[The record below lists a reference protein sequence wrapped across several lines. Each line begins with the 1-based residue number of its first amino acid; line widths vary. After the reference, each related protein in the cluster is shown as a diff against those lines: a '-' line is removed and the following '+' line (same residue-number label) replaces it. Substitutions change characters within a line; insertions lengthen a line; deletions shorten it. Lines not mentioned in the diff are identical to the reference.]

1 MILLL
6 LITLIIIDIVNLK
19 LKRISFI
26 SSIITISVVVRS
38 LVIEINLEPIVD
50 LVDLVEHVELKWVP
64 LEGPIVALLLLAQVH
79 PLLPV
84 EF

>member
-38 LVIEINLEPIVD
+38 LVIEINLESIVD
-50 LVDLVEHVELKWVP
+50 LVDLVER
-64 LEGPIVALLLLAQVH
+64 
-79 PLLPV
+79 
-84 EF
+84 